1 MEKRVGRER
10 ERKRERESDISD
22 IHTYINIPAGGYSR
36 FEMSF
41 LGYMLNHV
49 ESQRQGDLSIRFSA
63 PNFCDFTGSIC
74 FSEKHL
80 WGIRMDTSISAL
92 FCFTWRACCKLLVT
106 IKSKA
111 AKARCKL
118 LVIVRSVATS
128 DSFRMQEESTILA
141 SPPPPQICEQ
151 LQSKR
156 KRKEPYWRPAPPYAN
171 MADIKKRPKC

>member
-10 ERKRERESDISD
+10 ERDKSD

-36 FEMSF
+36 FERSF
-41 LGYMLNHV
+41 LGYILNHSAKV
-49 ESQRQGDLSIRFSA
+49 ICPSDFQRPISVILQVVFAFRR
-63 PNFCDFTGSIC
+63 
-74 FSEKHL
+74 KHL
-80 WGIRMDTSISAL
+80 WGFRMDTSISAL

-151 LQSKR
+151 LQSNRREKNLIGVPHPHMLTWQTLR
-156 KRKEPYWRPAPPYAN
+156 
-171 MADIKKRPKC
+171 IKKRPKR